1 MNAWERLLFFL
12 TISCSC
18 WKELHAPRPVLAAFW
33 GRSGLPGAGVS
44 MDHCSDNKKNS
55 LAAGAR
61 GSAQQ
66 TVFCPQEENTPS
78 TPDRL
83 FKIVFVGD
91 SAVGKTSFLRRIC
104 EARFSP
110 GMAATV
116 GEFSPQ
122 GGDKG

>member
-1 MNAWERLLFFL
+1 M
-12 TISCSC
+12 TI
-18 WKELHAPRPVLAAFW
+18 K
-33 GRSGLPGAGVS
+33 G
-44 MDHCSDNKKNS
+44 S
-55 LAAGAR
+55 LAEAGAN

-66 TVFCPQEENTPS
+66 GVFCPQEENTPS

-122 GGDKG
+122 GGDKGLTGGMVALAVQ